1 MGIVH
6 ATTSRIRRKLAG
18 LGGFWK
24 VKRLIGSTVGPVSS
38 LKPLLRSFTEEEWF
52 WVNTEG
58 RRQFPQLRALLPG
71 LPDEQI
77 QSGFTGATGDVTL
90 REGFNAYQLFK
101 RLFEGNVGTFE
112 GRRTILDFGCGWGRI
127 IRFFLKDV
135 EGENLWG
142 IDCFPEMIQLCEE
155 TNKFSRFKLI
165 DPRPM
170 TPFDGD
176 TFDMIYCY
184 SVFSHLSEDI
194 HREWLDEFARILK
207 PGGLLVATTQPRE
220 FIESVRGFTGRP
232 EEAVDVAPTNDGYGL
247 PGSRPIAERLRR
259 RQILPPGDGG
269 GRSPGRF
276 VLWRDLHSEGL
287 RLGPLDEELHLR
299 GLHHRPS
306 VVTAERDR
314 RRQAAEDEIEFRGH
328 HS

>member
-1 MGIVH
+1 M
-6 ATTSRIRRKLAG
+6 IR
-18 LGGFWK
+18 
-24 VKRLIGSTVGPVSS
+24 
-38 LKPLLRSFTEEEWF
+38 
-52 WVNTEG
+52 
-58 RRQFPQLRALLPG
+58 
-71 LPDEQI
+71 
-77 QSGFTGATGDVTL
+77 
-90 REGFNAYQLFK
+90 
-101 RLFEGNVGTFE
+101 
-112 GRRTILDFGCGWGRI
+112 
-127 IRFFLKDV
+127 
-135 EGENLWG
+135 
-142 IDCFPEMIQLCEE
+142 LCEE

-220 FIESVRGFTGRP
+220 FIDWCADLRADPKRQKSSHQRTMATAFLDR
-232 EEAVDVAPTNDGYGL
+232 DQSLKDYDDGKFCHQGT
-247 PGSRPIAERLRR
+247 
-259 RQILPPGDGG
+259 GG

-299 GLHHRPS
+299 GLHH
-306 VVTAERDR
+306 
-314 RRQAAEDEIEFRGH
+314 
-328 HS
+328 

>member
-6 ATTSRIRRKLAG
+6 GTTSRIRRKLAG
-18 LGGFWK
+18 LGRFWK
-24 VKRLIGSTVGPVSS
+24 VKRLIGSTIGPVSS
-38 LKPLLRSFTEEEWF
+38 LKPLLRSFTEQEWF
-52 WVNTEG
+52 WLNTEG
-58 RRQFPQLRALLPG
+58 RRQFPELRALLPG
-71 LPDEQI
+71 LPDEKI
-77 QSGFTGATGDVTL
+77 QSGFTGGTGDVTL

-220 FIESVRGFTGRP
+220 FIDWCADLRADPKRQKSSWQRTMATAFLDR
-232 EEAVDVAPTNDGYGL
+232 DQSLKDYDDGKFCHQGT
-247 PGSRPIAERLRR
+247 
-259 RQILPPGDGG
+259 GG
-269 GRSPGRF
+269 GGVLDGSFYGETCIPKGYVLDHWMKNFTFVDFIIDRALSPQN
-276 VLWRDLHSEGL
+276 VIVVAK
-287 RLGPLDEELHLR
+287 PLKTR
-299 GLHHRPS
+299 
-306 VVTAERDR
+306 
-314 RRQAAEDEIEFRGH
+314 
-328 HS
+328 

>member
-38 LKPLLRSFTEEEWF
+38 LKLLLRSFTEEEWF

-220 FIESVRGFTGRP
+220 FIESCADLRADPKKQWTSHRRTMATAFPDR
-232 EEAVDVAPTNDGYGL
+232 DQSLKDYDDGKFCHQGT
-247 PGSRPIAERLRR
+247 
-259 RQILPPGDGG
+259 GG
-269 GRSPGRF
+269 GGVLDGSFYGETCIPKGYVLDHWMKNFTF
-276 VLWRDLHSEGL
+276 VDFIIDRALLPQNVIVVAK
-287 RLGPLDEELHLR
+287 PLKTR
-299 GLHHRPS
+299 
-306 VVTAERDR
+306 
-314 RRQAAEDEIEFRGH
+314 
-328 HS
+328 